1 MSLKNGDIDICMVI
15 DQSSEGT
22 SDVIIERLAEMLK
35 INGFQKILA
44 IPTARVP
51 IVKFKDPNTGLSCDI
66 CMNNRLAI
74 YNTRLVQDYSMID
87 ERMKPLVYVV
97 KRWAKRRK
105 INEPSL
111 GTLSSYAYINLV
123 ISFLQ
128 TRQPPILPCLQ
139 ELANGPKLIN
149 GKEYGDLLPDVMV
162 DGFNC
167 KYYNDISKL
176 VGFGSD
182 NKETLGSLV
191 FHFFQTYS
199 REFSFMN
206 QVVSIR
212 TGSPIQ
218 KSSKT
223 WESIAKKS
231 HYWFS
236 IEDPFETTHNLARVV
251 NRPNLSIIIS
261 ELNRGYKLLSKNS
274 NLHKVLREY
283 HNDE

>member
-1 MSLKNGDIDICMVI
+1 
-15 DQSSEGT
+15 
-22 SDVIIERLAEMLK
+22 MLK
-35 INGFQKILA
+35 INGYQKILA

-51 IVKFKDPNTGLSCDI
+51 IVKFKDPSTNLSCDI
-66 CMNNRLAI
+66 CMNNLLAI
-74 YNTRLVQDYSMID
+74 YNTRLVQDYSKID

-111 GTLSSYAYINLV
+111 GTLSSYGYINLV

-128 TRQPPILPCLQ
+128 TRDPPILPCLQ
-139 ELANGPKLIN
+139 ELANGPKIIN
-149 GKEYGDLLPDVMV
+149 GKEYGELLDDVMV

-176 VGFGSD
+176 IGFGLQ
-182 NKETLGSLV
+182 NKESLGSLV

-212 TGSPIQ
+212 NGSPIL

-223 WESIAKKS
+223 WESISKKS

-236 IEDPFETTHNLARVV
+236 IEDPFEITHNLARVV

-261 ELNRGYKLLSKNS
+261 ELNRAYKLLSKNS

-283 HNDE
+283 HNEE